1 MEISVIGLA
10 GTIAAAGG
18 GTESTLEVST
28 AGIAI
33 GAFLTITAV
42 ALHYIRGT
50 PWSPGTDIAQ
60 DVLEHRAKSVPETD
74 FPEPMNR
81 AIGGGGGAVAVGGG
95 EAGGE
100 LEEGGDDADGGSSS
114 PADIPEDEIEHYEI
128 EFVKEGETIEV
139 ANNEPLLEAGE
150 DEGWDL
156 PYACRQGQCVSCGGQ
171 ISGDANELVEHDDQ
185 QMLDE
190 NEMGDGYVLTCVAY
204 PRGEFSIETSETP

>member
-1 MEISVIGLA
+1 MEISAIGLA
-10 GTIAAAGG
+10 VTVAAAGG
-18 GTESTLEVST
+18 GGSFEIST

-33 GAFLTITAV
+33 GAVLTVGAAVLHFVKGTAWGPTEDIT
-42 ALHYIRGT
+42 
-50 PWSPGTDIAQ
+50 Q
-60 DVLEHRAKSVPETD
+60 NVLEHRAKSVPETD

-95 EAGGE
+95 DAGGE
-100 LEEGGDDADGGSSS
+100 LEEGGDEAGGGSSS

-139 ANNEPLLEAGE
+139 ANNEPLLDAGE

-156 PYACRQGQCVSCGGQ
+156 PYACRQGQCVSCGGK
-171 ISGDANELVEHDDQ
+171 ISGDANELIEHDDQ